1 MLSQLR
7 TFLPIAKKV
16 HDRRTKI
23 PVLNHC
29 VIDSGYIRMTDL
41 ETTVQMPIDDLRAYT
56 LPVKVL
62 DQILKTKPESFEIH
76 LSDDDPNHIQIEY
89 DGNRLTCPTIDP
101 DEYPV
106 IKQVPYQELG
116 QWTPETFL
124 TLKAQCQFAS
134 TDDLK
139 PALNGV
145 WFTQNG
151 TLETCSTDGH
161 LLKYHPALQTE
172 HLSEA
177 GKEHSGIIPPKTVKI
192 LARFAKGPVQVFA
205 SGEQMKFVLPNQ
217 VEIYTRLVDEQFP
230 DFKPLLKIDA
240 PNALQVDTIALLQGI
255 ESAKPFTNTT
265 TYQGIVQIQERELN
279 LIAENL
285 EQDLRFETHVPVQ
298 ERSGDRMVMG
308 FNLQYFQRLL
318 KSMDMDT
325 LQWRYKSPISG
336 SLFTDPDQNG
346 EGSISLLMPIRLES
360 DEKEVNDEDGDH

>member
-1 MLSQLR
+1 MLPQLR

-23 PVLNHC
+23 PVLNYC

-62 DQILKTKPESFEIH
+62 DQILKTKPESLEVQ
-76 LSDDDPNHIQIEY
+76 LSDDDPDHIQIEY
-89 DGNRLTCPTIDP
+89 DGNRLTCPTVDP

-124 TLKAQCQFAS
+124 TLKQQSQFS
-134 TDDLK
+134 SKDELK
-139 PALNGV
+139 PALNGI

-172 HLSEA
+172 HLSES
-177 GKEHSGIIPPKTVKI
+177 GKAVTGIIPPKTVKI

-205 SGEQMKFVLPNQ
+205 SSEQMKFILPNQ
-217 VEIYTRLVDEQFP
+217 VEIYTQLIDEQFP
-230 DFKPLLKIDA
+230 DFKPLLKIEA
-240 PNALQVDTIALLQGI
+240 PNAMQVETQSLLKGI
-255 ESAKPFTNTT
+255 QSAKPFANKT
-265 TYQGIVQIQERELN
+265 TYQGVVQIQERDLN
-279 LIAENL
+279 LIAEDP
-285 EQDLRFETHVPVQ
+285 EKDLLFETQVTVQ
-298 ERSGDRMVMG
+298 ERDGDRMRMG
-308 FNLQYFQRLL
+308 FNLQYFERLL
-318 KSMDMDT
+318 KSMDMET

-336 SLFTDPDQNG
+336 SIFTNPEQNG
-346 EGSISLLMPIRLES
+346 EGSISLLMPIRLEEN
-360 DEKEVNDEDGDH
+360 EKEASNEDGDD